1 MKKFKVVASS
11 ISYYT
16 IEIEAETEG
25 EAWQAAKD
33 ADGSEFKEIG
43 LGDWAIV
50 DIEEEQTA

>member
-1 MKKFKVVASS
+1 MKKFKVIASS
-11 ISYYT
+11 ISYYK
-16 IEIEAETEG
+16 IEIEAESEG

>member
-1 MKKFKVVASS
+1 MKKYKVTASS

-16 IEIEAETEG
+16 IEIEAANEG

-43 LGDWAIV
+43 LGDWAIL
-50 DIEEEQTA
+50 DINEEQTA

>member
-1 MKKFKVVASS
+1 MKKYKVTASS

-16 IEIEAETEG
+16 IEIEAENEG

-43 LGDWAIV
+43 LGDWAIL
-50 DIEEEQTA
+50 DINEEQTT